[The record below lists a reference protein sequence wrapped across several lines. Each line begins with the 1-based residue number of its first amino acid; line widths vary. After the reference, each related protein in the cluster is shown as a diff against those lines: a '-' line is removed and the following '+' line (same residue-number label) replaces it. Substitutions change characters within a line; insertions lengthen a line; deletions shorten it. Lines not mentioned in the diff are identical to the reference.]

1 MNRSGFLQ
9 LDDISLSFGERTL
22 FAGVQLTISPGSRI
36 ALSGANGS
44 GKSTLMKIAAGIMEY
59 DTGRIIRPGDTRIAY
74 LPQSGLVHRGNSLK
88 DEAMS
93 AFGELP
99 AMAREAERIAEEL
112 ERGEGDTQGLLDRA
126 RFIRETLEHAG
137 WNRREGRIERVLTG
151 LGFRR
156 DEFAKDAAAFSGGR
170 QMRIALAKILI
181 RSPDILFLD
190 EPTNYL
196 DLEAREWL
204 GDFVKRYAGG
214 IMLVSH
220 DRAFLDRTCTEVAE
234 IRMAALKVF
243 KGSFSSFESAR
254 ESEAA
259 ALMERWR
266 RQQEEIARIES
277 FISRFRYKA
286 SKAAQVQSR
295 VKMLEKMERIE
306 IPPAMKRIRFSFPE
320 APRGAK
326 TPLRAQG
333 LSRRYGTKTVFSH
346 LDAEFPRG
354 SRTAVAG
361 VNGAGKS
368 TLLRILCGRDKE
380 FEGELFT
387 GTGTKTGYFS
397 QDRNETL
404 HPESGPESTV
414 IENASMGTDTD
425 ETALRGL
432 LGAFLFTGDD
442 IFKKTKVLS
451 GGERSR
457 LELLKIL
464 LQPVN
469 LLILDEPTNH
479 LDIVSKDILL
489 DALIG
494 FGGTLIIVSHDRYF
508 LERIADRVLEIED
521 GRARLYLGGYA
532 FYRERKEAGIE
543 PSAGPADTPGPG
555 AGVTAGGPGA
565 SKASHERRKQRRSA
579 LRSLKNQ
586 EERLTARLEEKE
598 KEAASVRLLLEQ
610 PENYS
615 NPDKARTLSAQ
626 LARLE
631 ERIEQIS
638 EAWEEAAAALEKA
651 ESE

>member
-22 FAGVQLTISPGSRI
+22 FSGVQLTISPGSRI

-126 RFIRETLEHAG
+126 RFIREALENAG

-156 DEFAKDAAAFSGGR
+156 DEFARDAAVFSGGR

-181 RSPDILFLD
+181 RCPDILFLD

-220 DRAFLDRTCTEVAE
+220 DRAFLDKTCTEVAE

-286 SKAAQVQSR
+286 SRAAQVQSR

-326 TPLRAQG
+326 TPLRAEG

-404 HPESGPESTV
+404 HPESTV

-489 DALIG
+489 DALIN

-521 GRARLYLGGYA
+521 GRARMYLGGYA

-543 PSAGPADTPGPG
+543 PSAGPADPPGTAPG
-555 AGVTAGGPGA
+555 TAIGAPGA

-586 EERLTARLEEKE
+586 EERLTACLEEKE

-631 ERIEQIS
+631 ERIEQIG

>member
-22 FAGVQLTISPGSRI
+22 FSGVQLTISPGSRI

-88 DEAMS
+88 DEAMT

-220 DRAFLDRTCTEVAE
+220 DRAFLDKTCTEVAE

-259 ALMERWR
+259 ALVERWR

-326 TPLRAQG
+326 TPLRAEG

-404 HPESGPESTV
+404 HPESTV

-489 DALIG
+489 DALIN

-521 GRARLYLGGYA
+521 GRARMYLGGYA

-543 PSAGPADTPGPG
+543 PSAGPADPPGTAPG
-555 AGVTAGGPGA
+555 TAIGAPGA

-586 EERLTARLEEKE
+586 EERLTACLEEKE

-631 ERIEQIS
+631 ERIEQIG

>member
-22 FAGVQLTISPGSRI
+22 FSGVQLTISPGSRI

-88 DEAMS
+88 DEAMT

-220 DRAFLDRTCTEVAE
+220 DRAFLDKTCTEVAE

-259 ALMERWR
+259 ALVERWR

-326 TPLRAQG
+326 TPLRAEG

-404 HPESGPESTV
+404 HPESTV

-489 DALIG
+489 DALIN

-521 GRARLYLGGYA
+521 GRARMYLGGYA

-543 PSAGPADTPGPG
+543 PSAGPADPPGTAIG
-555 AGVTAGGPGA
+555 APGA

-586 EERLTARLEEKE
+586 EERLTACLEEKE

-631 ERIEQIS
+631 ERIEQIG

>member
-22 FAGVQLTISPGSRI
+22 FSGVQLTISPGSRI

-88 DEAMS
+88 DEAMT

-126 RFIRETLEHAG
+126 RFIREALEHAG

-220 DRAFLDRTCTEVAE
+220 DRAFLDKTCTEVAE

-259 ALMERWR
+259 ALVERWR

-326 TPLRAQG
+326 TPLRAEG

-404 HPESGPESTV
+404 HPESTV

-489 DALIG
+489 DALIN

-521 GRARLYLGGYA
+521 GRARMYLGGYA

-543 PSAGPADTPGPG
+543 PSAGPADPPGTAPG
-555 AGVTAGGPGA
+555 TAIGAPGA

-586 EERLTARLEEKE
+586 EERLTACLEEKE

-631 ERIEQIS
+631 ERIEQIG